1 MSEYRV
7 ISSDSHIVEPPDL
20 WLDRMDP
27 RYSDR
32 IPHIVNLDHYD
43 QWFCDHQSI
52 GSTGSALGAGLRFS
66 SPQDISLEAKFDD
79 AIPGGYDPH
88 ARIHDMDLDG
98 IGADVIYSSIAGV
111 MYKVEDPDLMRSVF
125 AAYNDWLADFCAPYP
140 NRLKGIGQIL
150 LDDNMDA
157 GLAELNR
164 IVKLGLCGTMIPLF
178 PRVGESYD
186 HPTMYEPLWASAQ
199 ALNIPLSLHIG
210 TRRPGS
216 HTLDAEGKIIQK
228 PSDRSTTDYWIRMSL
243 ADLIFSGVFERY
255 PDLRVVNVEHD
266 ASWVPYFMFRM
277 DTTYRD
283 RHFQATYRFKGDTL
297 PSDFMRSNVYHSFQ
311 EDGLGIR
318 LRDIIGVDKIM
329 WGSDYPHTE
338 STFPRS
344 QEILAEILEGV
355 PEKEKAMIVGGNC
368 ARLYGIN

>member
-1 MSEYRV
+1 MSKHRV
-7 ISSDSHIVEPPDL
+7 ISSDSHIVEPPNL
-20 WLDRMDP
+20 WTDRMDSK
-27 RYSDR
+27 YGDR
-32 IPHIVNLDHYD
+32 IPHIVNEGHYD
-43 QWFCDHQSI
+43 QWYCDHQSM
-52 GSTGSALGAGLRFS
+52 GSTGSAIGAGLRFS
-66 SPQDISLEAKFDD
+66 RPQDISLQAKFDD

-88 ARIHDMDLDG
+88 ARVKDMDLDG

-111 MYKVEDPDLMRSVF
+111 MYRIADPEFMRAVF
-125 AAYNDWLADFCAPYP
+125 AAYNDWLVDYCKPYP
-140 NRLKGIGQIL
+140 DRLKGIGQIL
-150 LDDNMDA
+150 LDDDMEA

-164 IVKLGLCGTMIPLF
+164 IARLGLCGTMIPLF
-178 PRVGESYD
+178 PRAGESYD
-186 HPTMYEPLWASAQ
+186 HPTLYEPLWATAQ
-199 ALNIPLSLHIG
+199 ELDIPLSLHIG

-216 HTLDAEGKIIQK
+216 QRLSPEGKAFQT
-228 PSDRSTTDYWIRMSL
+228 PSDRSTTDYWVRMSL

-255 PDLRVVNVEHD
+255 PDLKVANVEQD
-266 ASWVPYFMFRM
+266 VSWAPYFMFRM

-283 RHFQATYRFKGDTL
+283 RHFQATYRFKGDML

-344 QEILAEILEGV
+344 QEILAEILDGV
-355 PEKEKAMIVGGNC
+355 PEEEKAMIVGGNC
-368 ARLYGIN
+368 AKLYGLD

>member
-1 MSEYRV
+1 MSGYRV

-27 RYSDR
+27 RYNDR
-32 IPHIVNLDHYD
+32 IPHIVSLDHYD

-66 SPQDISLEAKFDD
+66 NPKDISLEAKFDD

-111 MYKVEDPDLMRSVF
+111 MYKVADPDLMRNVF